1 MDERI
6 SKVLK
11 ALENNNMDAFYA
23 ETAAEAK
30 AKALSLIKEGM
41 TVAYGGSVTLKE
53 TGILDAVSCGNYDFL
68 DRSKAKT
75 PEELKNIYR
84 GCFSADVYLSSAN
97 AITENGELYNVD
109 GTGNRIAAIAYG
121 PDSVIIVAG
130 KNKIVSDLDE
140 AVIKVKS
147 SAAPKNC
154 VRLSK
159 GTYCRFKGNCAALD
173 TGCDHSISDI
183 TEGCRS
189 KDRICRDYLIT
200 GIQAVKGRIKVIIVN
215 EDLGY

>member
-11 ALENNNMDAFYA
+11 ALEANNMDAYYA
-23 ETAAEAK
+23 ETASEARD
-30 AKALSLIKEGM
+30 KALSLIKDGS
-41 TVAYGGSVTLKE
+41 TVGHGGSVTLKE
-53 TGILDAVSCGNYDFL
+53 TGILDAVSSPKYKFI
-68 DRSKAKT
+68 DRSKAKN
-75 PEELKNIYR
+75 PDELKAMYR
-84 GCFSADVYLSSAN
+84 SCFSADAYLSSSN

-109 GTGNRIAAIAYG
+109 GTGNRVGAIAYG

-130 KNKIVSDLDE
+130 RNKIVKDLDE

-147 SAAPKNC
+147 TAAPKNC

-159 GTYCRFKGNCAALD
+159 ETYCKFKGNCAALD
-173 TGCDHSISDI
+173 TGCDRNVSDI

>member
-1 MDERI
+1 MRATI
-6 SKVLK
+6 WTP
-11 ALENNNMDAFYA
+11 FYA

-53 TGILDAVSCGNYDFL
+53 TGILDAVSCGNYNFL
-68 DRSKAKT
+68 DRGKAKT

-84 GCFSADVYLSSAN
+84 KCFSADVYLSSAN

-147 SAAPKNC
+147 SAAPKTASGFQ
-154 VRLSK
+154 RTHIADSRATARHL
-159 GTYCRFKGNCAALD
+159 TPAATTVSAILPRAAAAR
-173 TGCDHSISDI
+173 TEYAGI
-183 TEGCRS
+183 T
-189 KDRICRDYLIT
+189 L
-200 GIQAVKGRIKVIIVN
+200 
-215 EDLGY
+215 